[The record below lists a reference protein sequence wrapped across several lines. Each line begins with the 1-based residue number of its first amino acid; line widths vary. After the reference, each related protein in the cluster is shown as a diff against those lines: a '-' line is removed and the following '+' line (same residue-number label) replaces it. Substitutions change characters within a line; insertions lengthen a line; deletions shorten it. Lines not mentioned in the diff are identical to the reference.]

1 MPVEPNEQMRKW
13 DAMEREALYLLTD
26 PERYPPIWSVPDIG
40 RELDFSDPEAVV
52 RPLRNA
58 GLLHQ
63 TADGFVFATPAAF
76 RMVQMVGQVV

>member
-1 MPVEPNEQMRKW
+1 MPAEPNEQTRDW
-13 DAMEREALYLLTD
+13 DVLERETLYLLTD
-26 PERYPPIWSVPDIG
+26 PERYPSIWSVPDIG
-40 RELDFSDPEAVV
+40 RELDYFDAEAVV

-76 RMVQMVGQVV
+76 RMVQMVGQVI